1 MSVKKDDVK
10 RLVFYDTTHR
20 HVQLKIRLDHDD
32 MTQSQF
38 FRALITGYLCKDD
51 LIMKYFDKYR
61 LQNNVQSKAKIQN
74 SKKLINKGNQV
85 KDKFLLDESEKDN
98 IFDLIAEE
106 HPDL

>member
-1 MSVKKDDVK
+1 MSVKKEDVK

-20 HVQLKIRLDHDD
+20 HVQLKIRLDYDD

-38 FRALITGYLCKDD
+38 FRALITGYLSKDD

-61 LQNNVQSKAKIQN
+61 LQNNVQSKAKVQN